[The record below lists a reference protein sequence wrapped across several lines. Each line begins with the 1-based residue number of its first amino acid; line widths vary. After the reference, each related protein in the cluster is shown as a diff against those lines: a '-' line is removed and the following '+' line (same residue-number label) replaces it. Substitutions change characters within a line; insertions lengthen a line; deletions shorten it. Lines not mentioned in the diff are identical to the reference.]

1 MRLTID
7 LDAAAAAFY
16 TRVAESARLPLETV
30 VADALFKRASFPS
43 KRSASPDRRPVP
55 GYHDSGTGH
64 FFHLLRRFF
73 AVFVPLPDMAGI
85 VFSMAECYNIRDHRN
100 MEGSRMK
107 SIRDVY
113 KIGKGPSSSHTMG
126 PERAARL
133 FLSKYPDA
141 ETYRVVLYG
150 SLSKTGRG
158 HGTDRVLYEVLGRER
173 TEVVFSEETPHSL
186 PHPNTLDFF
195 ACREGKP
202 YATMRVASIGGGDI
216 RIEGQDAPEEQDE
229 VYPENSFAE
238 IAQFCRWRYIS
249 LSEYVELNEGPGIWD
264 FLAEVWQTMKQAIAD
279 GLAAE
284 GTLPGGLNVER
295 KAKRLYAQSKEN
307 ERPQVRELRIVC
319 AYAFAVSE
327 QNADNGT
334 IVTAPTC
341 GSAGVLPAVLLY
353 MQRTHNIP
361 DAQVLRALAVAG
373 LFGALVKR
381 NGSISGAE
389 CGCQA
394 EIGTACSMAAAAL
407 CALMGLSIEET
418 EYAAEIAMEHHLGL
432 TCDPICGLVQIPC
445 IERNAVAAKRAMD
458 AFNLSGLLCGS
469 RNISFDMVV
478 RTMKE
483 TGLHISAKY
492 RETSEGGLAKLY
504 DRRAAN

>member
-1 MRLTID
+1 
-7 LDAAAAAFY
+7 
-16 TRVAESARLPLETV
+16 
-30 VADALFKRASFPS
+30 
-43 KRSASPDRRPVP
+43 
-55 GYHDSGTGH
+55 
-64 FFHLLRRFF
+64 
-73 AVFVPLPDMAGI
+73 
-85 VFSMAECYNIRDHRN
+85 
-100 MEGSRMK
+100 MK

-216 RIEGQDAPEEQDE
+216 RIEGQDAPQEQDE

-264 FLAEVWQTMKQAIAD
+264 FLAEVWQTMKQAVAD

-284 GTLPGGLNVER
+284 GTLPGGLNVEG
-295 KAKRLYAQSKEN
+295 K
-307 ERPQVRELRIVC
+307 
-319 AYAFAVSE
+319 
-327 QNADNGT
+327 
-334 IVTAPTC
+334 
-341 GSAGVLPAVLLY
+341 
-353 MQRTHNIP
+353 
-361 DAQVLRALAVAG
+361 
-373 LFGALVKR
+373 
-381 NGSISGAE
+381 
-389 CGCQA
+389 
-394 EIGTACSMAAAAL
+394 
-407 CALMGLSIEET
+407 
-418 EYAAEIAMEHHLGL
+418 
-432 TCDPICGLVQIPC
+432 
-445 IERNAVAAKRAMD
+445 
-458 AFNLSGLLCGS
+458 
-469 RNISFDMVV
+469 
-478 RTMKE
+478 
-483 TGLHISAKY
+483 
-492 RETSEGGLAKLY
+492 
-504 DRRAAN
+504 